1 MITSSR
7 ILPIT
12 LLIAML
18 RYLSED
24 GNDALEPFGIGMI
37 LAHINAF
44 WGKAV
49 VYHRRGQ
56 QFLHLRTQHC

>member
-24 GNDALEPFGIGMI
+24 GNDALKPVGIGMI
-37 LAHINAF
+37 LAHINACGAKPWYIIDEVSNF
-44 WGKAV
+44 
-49 VYHRRGQ
+49 
-56 QFLHLRTQHC
+56 FI